1 MEPLSNEAIRSNYFF
16 FLIYYFVRRMTL
28 SKQKKKRFL
37 KSKQG
42 SFFVR
47 CCFCINLF
55 SLPWKKSE
63 KKTGYSIFR
72 IKYKKKAL
80 LCHAHANR
88 IIIFRC
94 VSNSRIYIIIIFQQ
108 LSQYYY
114 IYSQDFRI
122 ESWLYLTRI
131 SVPNSINFKNFR
143 LFFCGSCSLF
153 ILKID

>member
-1 MEPLSNEAIRSNYFF
+1 MLFKKFKMLNRSAIFA
-16 FLIYYFVRRMTL
+16 YYKYQFDGTTFKWSY
-28 SKQKKKRFL
+28 SKQLFLFSYLLFCEKNDFVETKKKRFL

-94 VSNSRIYIIIIFQQ
+94 VSNSRIYIIIIFQ
-108 LSQYYY
+108 
-114 IYSQDFRI
+114 
-122 ESWLYLTRI
+122 
-131 SVPNSINFKNFR
+131 
-143 LFFCGSCSLF
+143 
-153 ILKID
+153 